1 MSVDPDRWIDTIP
14 FISTKSNQE
23 KYKLDSN
30 RWVNT
35 LSRKKDDNTLVL
47 KDDNTLILS
56 NAINSNPNPNLK
68 SSSAKKYSL
77 TIIVFVV
84 GLILVSVI
92 KNKTRNL
99 QKEIS
104 NLQASIKTL
113 KLDVHQ
119 STLEHEVITS
129 PENISRL
136 AKEYLESDFSFYKK
150 YQIRQLNEKVKTLAK
165 LEEKKDKKI
174 FKQESKMKTDEI
186 KIQVAKKI
194 KITKTELKKL
204 QELYTSPKKL
214 PSEIKFQI
222 AKKIKTKKEEL
233 KKLYDDPYTFIRS
246 KKTQKWLGLQIV
258 KVFLG
263 MPIVPGK

>member
-1 MSVDPDRWIDTIP
+1 MSMDP
-14 FISTKSNQE
+14 
-23 KYKLDSN
+23 N

-35 LSRKKDDNTLVL
+35 IPR

-56 NAINSNPNPNLK
+56 NAINSNPKSK

-77 TIIVFVV
+77 TIIIFVV
-84 GLILVSVI
+84 GLILVSLI
-92 KNKTRNL
+92 KNETRNL

-104 NLQASIKTL
+104 NLQASIDTF
-113 KLDVHQ
+113 KLDLHL

-136 AKEYLESDFSFYKK
+136 AKEYLEPNFSFYKK
-150 YQIRQLNEKVKTLAK
+150 SQIRQLNEKVETLAK

-174 FKQESKMKTDEI
+174 FKQKNKVETDEI

-194 KITKTELKKL
+194 KTTKTELRKL
-204 QELYTSPKKL
+204 QELYSSPKKL

-222 AKKIKTKKEEL
+222 AKKIETKKEEL
-233 KKLYDDPYTFIRS
+233 KNLYDDPYAFIKS
-246 KKTQKWLGLQIV
+246 KKAQKWVGLQVV